1 MMSSFFSL
9 CGAVALG
16 ACLKT
21 MPEVRVVLR
30 VLSLSY
36 LSSSQVFPSQILI
49 RLYIQF
55 SFFEVFP
62 EAVKG
67 LGRIGKQ
74 FCTTALC

>member
-1 MMSSFFSL
+1 MSSFFNLGS
-9 CGAVALG
+9 AVAFG

-21 MPEVRVVLR
+21 MPELRVVLR

-36 LSSSQVFPSQILI
+36 LFLPLKFFQVKSDST
-49 RLYIQF
+49 Y
-55 SFFEVFP
+55 SFHFLKSCP

>member
-1 MMSSFFSL
+1 MSSFFSL

-36 LSSSQVFPSQILI
+36 LSSSQVLKS
-49 RLYIQF
+49 
-55 SFFEVFP
+55 FP

>member
-1 MMSSFFSL
+1 MSLFFNL
-9 CGAVALG
+9 CSAVAFG

-21 MPEVRVVLR
+21 MPELRVVLR

-55 SFFEVFP
+55 SYFEVLP
-62 EAVKG
+62 
-67 LGRIGKQ
+67 
-74 FCTTALC
+74 